1 MNQLSNNAL
10 LEKLLSQNE
19 INYISPLNF
28 LINLFLTILLSLLVA
43 YVYTKYGKNIS
54 NRKDFS
60 SNFSFL
66 SLTTMLIIT
75 IVKSSLALSLGLV
88 GALSIVRFR
97 TAIKDPEE
105 LNYLFLSIAIGL
117 GIGAN
122 QIFITVIA
130 TFFILIFTFLRR
142 KNTFKTKEQFINL
155 IITLPENSDNSFN
168 DIIETITKFS
178 NYVSLKRFSKDSN
191 NIESSLYLSIKS
203 FSVMNDLRNNLTNN
217 FPGIML
223 DFIDNSDLE

>member
-1 MNQLSNNAL
+1 MNQLSNNEL
-10 LEKLLSQNE
+10 VEKLLSQNE

-28 LINLFLTILLSLLVA
+28 FINLILTISLSLLVA
-43 YVYTKYGKNIS
+43 YIYTKYGKSIS

-60 SNFSFL
+60 SNFYFL

-122 QIFITVIA
+122 S
-130 TFFILIFTFLRR
+130 FL
-142 KNTFKTKEQFINL
+142 
-155 IITLPENSDNSFN
+155 
-168 DIIETITKFS
+168 
-178 NYVSLKRFSKDSN
+178 
-191 NIESSLYLSIKS
+191 
-203 FSVMNDLRNNLTNN
+203 
-217 FPGIML
+217 
-223 DFIDNSDLE
+223 